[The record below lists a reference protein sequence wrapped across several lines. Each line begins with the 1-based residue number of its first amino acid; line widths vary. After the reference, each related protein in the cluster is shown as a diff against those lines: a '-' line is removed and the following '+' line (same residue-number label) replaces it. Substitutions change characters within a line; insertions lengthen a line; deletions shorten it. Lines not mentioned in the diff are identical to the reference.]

1 MKKFCN
7 IYRKDRC
14 THITDKQ
21 SRLCSGN
28 ASRSMGF
35 GRGIAEL
42 EKQHLLESSPG
53 RILRNEVREN
63 SSGRWGEVREDAEL
77 K

>member
-1 MKKFCN
+1 
-7 IYRKDRC
+7 
-14 THITDKQ
+14 
-21 SRLCSGN
+21 
-28 ASRSMGF
+28 MGF